1 MALDTII
8 DLDKIA
14 VFQKNQLVLSDV
26 TLQIERGEFCY
37 LIGRTGSGKSSLMKI
52 LYADLPMTEGKAR
65 VAGFNLHELK
75 DKQIPFLRRKIGIVF
90 QDFQL
95 LNDRSVRENLLFVM
109 KATGWR
115 DKIAMEERLE
125 DVMEKV
131 GLLTK
136 GFKMPHQLSG
146 GEQQRVVIGRALIND
161 PDIILADEPT
171 GNLDPETS
179 LGIMELLR
187 DISKTGR
194 AILMA
199 THDYTLF
206 QKFPG
211 RIFRCDAGKVID
223 LNPDLYQQVENGS
236 GEEPDSGEVNG

>member
-1 MALDTII
+1 MPLDTII
-8 DLDKIA
+8 ELEKIS
-14 VFQKNQLVLSDV
+14 VFQKSQLVLSDV
-26 TLQIERGEFCY
+26 SMSIERGEFCY
-37 LIGRTGSGKSSLMKI
+37 LIGRTGSGKSSLMKV
-52 LYADLPMTEGKAR
+52 LYADLPLIEGNAQ
-65 VAGFNLHELK
+65 VAGFNLHELR

-95 LNDRSVRENLLFVM
+95 LNDRSVRNNLLFVM
-109 KATGWR
+109 NATGWR

-125 DVMEKV
+125 DVLEKV
-131 GLLTK
+131 GLHTK

-146 GEQQRVVIGRALIND
+146 GEQQRVVIARALVND

-179 LGIMELLR
+179 LGIMELLV
-187 DISKTGR
+187 DISRTGR

-206 QKFPG
+206 EQFPG
-211 RIFRCDAGKVID
+211 RIFRCENGKVVD
-223 LNPDLYQQVENGS
+223 LNPDYYVNTS
-236 GEEPDSGEVNG
+236 REEEANL

>member
-1 MALDTII
+1 MPLDTII

-14 VFQKNQLVLSDV
+14 VFQKNQLVLSQV

-52 LYADLPMTEGKAR
+52 LYADLPITEGKAR
-65 VAGFNLHELK
+65 VAGYNLHELK

-95 LNDRSVRENLLFVM
+95 LSDRSVRENLLFVM

-131 GLLTK
+131 GLMTK

-199 THDYTLF
+199 THDYTLL

-211 RIFRCDAGKVID
+211 RVFRCDNGKVLN
-223 LNPDLYQQVENGS
+223 LNPDFQEGNSEDIL
-236 GEEPDSGEVNG
+236 

>member
-8 DLDKIA
+8 DLDKVS

-26 TLQIERGEFCY
+26 TLQVERGEFCY
-37 LIGRTGSGKSSLMKI
+37 LIGRTGSGKSSLMKV
-52 LYADLPMTEGKAR
+52 LYADLPLLEGKAK

-75 DKQIPFLRRKIGIVF
+75 EKQIPFLRRKIGIVF

-109 KATGWR
+109 HATGWR

-125 DVMEKV
+125 NVMEKV
-131 GLLTK
+131 GLHTK

-146 GEQQRVVIGRALIND
+146 GEQQRVVIARALIND

-206 QKFPG
+206 QKFQG
-211 RIFRCDAGKVID
+211 RIFRCDSGKVVD
-223 LNPDLYQQVENGS
+223 LNPDYYQNKEDELAS
-236 GEEPDSGEVNG
+236 KE